1 MTGAVAPAAHS
12 EVRCD
17 KRTNI
22 FLGATLR
29 FDGRVAPVRV
39 RDLSPDG
46 AQVEGGLLPG
56 CEASV
61 TLERGSVS
69 ADATV
74 AWRTEGRCGL
84 HFSIPLP
91 VAAWWPGREVPRTQA
106 DVDWTVAEIRAELAA
121 EKNVVAPKS
130 DRDDCPL
137 ERLLSPPPDPAVILP
152 ERIAEEFAFVVR
164 TLRGLGEELSL
175 ESVVA
180 ARHDAKLKLLNR
192 TATLIAQLALLQQAA
207 DPMDALNRIG
217 DDDLRRR
224 LLRGRL

>member
-1 MTGAVAPAAHS
+1 MTGAVAPAAHP

-22 FLGATLR
+22 FLCATLR

-46 AQVEGGLLPG
+46 ALIEGDVLP
-56 CEASV
+56 ERETKV
-61 TLERGSVS
+61 TLERGSVF

-74 AWRTEGRCGL
+74 AWRSATRFGL
-84 HFSIPLP
+84 HFCVPLP
-91 VAAWWPGREVPRTQA
+91 VAAWWPGREVPRTQV
-106 DVDWTVAEIRAELAA
+106 DVDWTVAEVRAEMAA
-121 EKNVVAPKS
+121 AQSAPAPRN
-130 DRDDCPL
+130 DRADCAL
-137 ERLLSPPPDPAVILP
+137 ERLLAPPPDPAVILP
-152 ERIAEEFAFVVR
+152 QRIAEEFAFVVR

-207 DPMDALNRIG
+207 NPMGALNRIG